1 MKKNSENY
9 AQSFLVPGIKNSS
22 WFSFLTLPF
31 TRIAVRSSVH
41 NTTLCQGLDPTK
53 PLD

>member
-9 AQSFLVPGIKNSS
+9 AQSFLVPGIKSSS
-22 WFSFLTLPF
+22 WYSFLTLLL
-31 TRIAVRSSVH
+31 TRIAVRFSVH
-41 NTTLCQGLDPTK
+41 NATLCQGLDTTK